1 MRILVF
7 SETSA
12 SNLQSRLGTSEY
24 SYYFVLREFLPVLQG
39 MGEVQIVE
47 CPEQEVDAIYLSCR
61 ANGQPCVFLSFS
73 PPHRTRL
80 DLLCPTIPV
89 FAWEFDTIPH
99 ESWLGRAEE
108 DWSWVIRQLGR
119 AITHSAS
126 TVAATYRELEPSY
139 PLLNAPAPVWDSFAA
154 LRAQPRHEGLSVIR
168 GHGALFDSTALELSD
183 FLHAD
188 PDRWHAVVHDTPLPV
203 SDLEAIAEKAALF
216 ASLHRKMGQAPDLPQ
231 EEVPPPDAAK
241 IPQQRVFDRAWWQLG
256 KRYVTD
262 WYAKVLADLL
272 SASAPHE
279 PEVVSETLHTDV
291 PVDLFKAAP
300 FELILDGVVFTS
312 VFNPYDGR
320 KNWQDLLSAFC
331 SEFSETPDA
340 ILLFKLTHRACTSV
354 IVEMLRHLAR
364 LPRFQCQVIL
374 LHGYLEEADY
384 QTLVGA
390 TAYVVNASYGEGQ
403 CLPLMEFLSC
413 GKPAI
418 APDHSGMSDYIDA
431 RLAFI
436 VASWE
441 EATGWPHDPRFATRT
456 HHRQISWVSLR
467 QAFAQAYSTYRD
479 KPESYAEMAE
489 YAIERMRQHCSRDA
503 IRAKLEPFLCE
514 AAACG

>member
-1 MRILVF
+1 
-7 SETSA
+7 
-12 SNLQSRLGTSEY
+12 
-24 SYYFVLREFLPVLQG
+24 
-39 MGEVQIVE
+39 
-47 CPEQEVDAIYLSCR
+47 
-61 ANGQPCVFLSFS
+61 
-73 PPHRTRL
+73 
-80 DLLCPTIPV
+80 
-89 FAWEFDTIPH
+89 
-99 ESWLGRAEE
+99 
-108 DWSWVIRQLGR
+108 
-119 AITHSAS
+119 
-126 TVAATYRELEPSY
+126 
-139 PLLNAPAPVWDSFAA
+139 
-154 LRAQPRHEGLSVIR
+154 
-168 GHGALFDSTALELSD
+168 
-183 FLHAD
+183 
-188 PDRWHAVVHDTPLPV
+188 
-203 SDLEAIAEKAALF
+203 
-216 ASLHRKMGQAPDLPQ
+216 
-231 EEVPPPDAAK
+231 
-241 IPQQRVFDRAWWQLG
+241 
-256 KRYVTD
+256 
-262 WYAKVLADLL
+262 
-272 SASAPHE
+272 
-279 PEVVSETLHTDV
+279 
-291 PVDLFKAAP
+291 
-300 FELILDGVVFTS
+300 
-312 VFNPYDGR
+312 
-320 KNWQDLLSAFC
+320 
-331 SEFSETPDA
+331 
-340 ILLFKLTHRACTSV
+340 
-354 IVEMLRHLAR
+354 
-364 LPRFQCQVIL
+364 VIL